1 MDPLTGDDRSATDL
15 LDSMDQVLDGAVASG
30 QSRRALMARAAG
42 LLAAGTAL
50 SVPEIAGAATSPSS
64 RSVVSV
70 LTTFETF
77 GVTLLTQAV
86 KRAPGTPSAQFA
98 GVVMAANTAE
108 FDHLQALKKLG
119 GKALTQRFWI
129 PDAVLDGAAGLF
141 NAVAMQEEVEISTY
155 LQGVTL
161 ATAQRRAREARL
173 FAEALGTEAEH
184 RVLARFAR
192 AAILGTIATDVPNNR
207 GFEAF
212 KQRTPRSALAA
223 TAKLGIGFGKQGAAP
238 GAFYEFPGDP
248 QKTGT
253 GAPVL
258 TPRPA

>member
-1 MDPLTGDDRSATDL
+1 MDLLKGDDRSATDL
-15 LDSMDQVLDGAVASG
+15 LDSVDQVLDEAVPDG
-30 QSRRALMARAAG
+30 QSRRALMTRAAG

-50 SVPEIAGAATSPSS
+50 SVPGMASAATSSA
-64 RSVVSV
+64 RSVVNV

-98 GVVMAANTAE
+98 GVVMAANSAE
-108 FDHLQALKKLG
+108 FDHLQALKTLG
-119 GKALTQRFWI
+119 GKALTQKFWI

-141 NAVAMQEEVEISTY
+141 TAIAAQEEVEISTY
-155 LQGVTL
+155 LQGVTM
-161 ATAQRRAREARL
+161 ATSRRRAREARL

-192 AAILGTIATDVPNNR
+192 ATILGTTATEIPNNR

-212 KQRTPRSALAA
+212 KQRTPSSSLAA
-223 TAKLGIGFGKQGAAP
+223 SAKLGIGFGKRGATP

-248 QKTGT
+248 RKTGT
-253 GAPVL
+253 GAPL
-258 TPRPA
+258 LSPRPS

>member
-1 MDPLTGDDRSATDL
+1 MDLMKGDDRSATDV
-15 LDSMDQVLDGAVASG
+15 LDSMDQVLTEAVPSG
-30 QSRRALMARAAG
+30 QSRRALMAKAAG

-50 SVPEIAGAATSPSS
+50 SVPGMASAAASSP

-77 GVTLLTQAV
+77 GVTLRTQAV

-98 GVVMAANTAE
+98 NVVMAANSAE
-108 FDHLQALKKLG
+108 FDHLIALRKLG

-141 NAVAMQEEVEISTY
+141 TAVAAQEEVEISTY

-161 ATAQRRAREARL
+161 ATSRRRAHEARL

-192 AAILGTIATDVPNNR
+192 ATILGTTATEIPNNR

-212 KQRTPRSALAA
+212 KQRTPSSALAA
-223 TAKLGIGFGKQGAAP
+223 SAKLGIGFGKRGAAP

-248 QKTGT
+248 RKTGT
-253 GAPVL
+253 GAPL
-258 TPRPA
+258 LSPRPS

>member
-1 MDPLTGDDRSATDL
+1 MDLLTGDDRSATDV
-15 LDSMDQVLDGAVASG
+15 LDSMDQVFDEAVSSA

-42 LLAAGTAL
+42 VVAAGTAL
-50 SVPEIAGAATSPSS
+50 SLPQIAGAASSSS

-98 GVVMAANTAE
+98 GVVMAANSAE

-129 PDAVLDGAAGLF
+129 PDAVLDGGAGLF

-161 ATAQRRAREARL
+161 ATSRRRAREARL

-184 RVLARFAR
+184 RVLARFAK
-192 AAILGTIATDVPNNR
+192 AVILGTTATEVPNNR

-212 KQRTPRSALAA
+212 KQRTPRAALAA
-223 TAKLGIGFGKQGAAP
+223 SAKLGIGFGKQGATP

-248 QKTGT
+248 RKTGT
-253 GAPVL
+253 GTPVL
-258 TPRPA
+258 TPHPA

>member
-1 MDPLTGDDRSATDL
+1 MDLVTDDDRSATDV
-15 LDSMDQVLDGAVASG
+15 LDSMDQVLDEAVPSA
-30 QSRRALMARAAG
+30 QSRRTLMARAG
-42 LLAAGTAL
+42 CLLAAGSVL
-50 SVPEIAGAATSPSS
+50 SVPDVAGAATASS
-64 RSVVSV
+64 SSVVSV

-98 GVVMAANTAE
+98 GVVMAANSTE

-119 GKALTQRFWI
+119 GKALTTRFWI
-129 PDAVLDGAAGLF
+129 PDAVLDGGAGLF

-161 ATAQRRAREARL
+161 ATSRRRPREARL

-184 RVLARFAR
+184 RVLARFAK
-192 AAILGTIATDVPNNR
+192 ATILGTTATEVPNNR

-212 KQRTPRSALAA
+212 KQHTPRAALAA
-223 TAKLGIGFGKQGAAP
+223 SVKLGIGFGKQGATP

-253 GAPVL
+253 GAQLL
-258 TPRPA
+258 TPRPT

>member
-1 MDPLTGDDRSATDL
+1 MDLLTADDRSATDV
-15 LDSMDQVLDGAVASG
+15 LDSMDQVLNEAVPSAH
-30 QSRRALMARAAG
+30 SRRALMSRAAG

-50 SVPEIAGAATSPSS
+50 SLPQIAGAASSSS
-64 RSVVSV
+64 RSVISV

-86 KRAPGTPSAQFA
+86 KRSPGTPSAQFA
-98 GVVMAANTAE
+98 NVVMTANTAE
-108 FDHLQALKKLG
+108 FDHLRALKRLG
-119 GKALTQRFWI
+119 GKSLTQRFWI
-129 PDAVLDGAAGLF
+129 PDAVLDGGAGLF

-161 ATAQRRAREARL
+161 ATSRRRAREARL

-184 RVLARFAR
+184 RVLARFAK

-212 KQRTPRSALAA
+212 KQRTPASALAA
-223 TAKLGIGFGKQGAAP
+223 TVKLGIGFGKQGATP
-238 GAFYEFPGDP
+238 GAFYEFPGNP
-248 QKTGT
+248 QSNGT

-258 TPRPA
+258 TPNPT

>member
-1 MDPLTGDDRSATDL
+1 MDPLTSDGRSSTDL
-15 LDSMDQVLDGAVASG
+15 LDSMDQVLDDAVANA
-30 QSRRALMARAAG
+30 QSRRALMARAGG

-50 SVPEIAGAATSPSS
+50 SLPAVAGAATSSS
-64 RSVVSV
+64 SSVVSV

-98 GVVMAANTAE
+98 GVVMAANSAE

-119 GKALTQRFWI
+119 GKALTTKFWI
-129 PDAVLDGAAGLF
+129 PDAVLDGGAGLF
-141 NAVAMQEEVEISTY
+141 NAVALQEEVEISTY

-161 ATAQRRAREARL
+161 ATSQRRASEARL

-192 AAILGTIATDVPNNR
+192 AAILGTTATEIPNNR

-223 TAKLGIGFGKQGAAP
+223 TAKLGIGFGKQGPTP
-238 GAFYEFPGDP
+238 GAFYEYPGDP
-248 QKTGT
+248 RKTGT

>member
-1 MDPLTGDDRSATDL
+1 MDPMTGDDRSATDL
-15 LDSMDQVLDGAVASG
+15 LDSMDQVLNDAVPSAR
-30 QSRRALMARAAG
+30 SRRALMARAGG

-50 SVPEIAGAATSPSS
+50 SVPGMASAATSSP

-98 GVVMAANTAE
+98 NVVKAANTAE
-108 FDHLQALKKLG
+108 FDHLRALKKLG
-119 GKALTQRFWI
+119 GTALTQRFWI
-129 PDAVLDGAAGLF
+129 PNAVLDGGAGLF
-141 NAVAMQEEVEISTY
+141 TAIALQEEVEISTY

-161 ATAQRRAREARL
+161 ATSRRRAREARL

-192 AAILGTIATDVPNNR
+192 AAILGTTATEIPNNR

-212 KQRTPRSALAA
+212 KQRTPSSALAA
-223 TAKLGIGFGKQGAAP
+223 SARLGIGFGKQGATP

-248 QKTGT
+248 LKTGT
-253 GAPVL
+253 GARVL
-258 TPRPA
+258 TRQPA

>member
-1 MDPLTGDDRSATDL
+1 MDLTTDDDRSATDV
-15 LDSMDQVLDGAVASG
+15 LDSMDQVLNDTVPSA
-30 QSRRALMARAAG
+30 QSRRTLMARAGG

-50 SVPEIAGAATSPSS
+50 SLPGIASAATSSS
-64 RSVVSV
+64 SSVVSV

-98 GVVMAANTAE
+98 NVVMAANTAE
-108 FDHLQALKKLG
+108 FDHLQALKTLG
-119 GKALTQRFWI
+119 GKSLTTRFWI
-129 PDAVLDGAAGLF
+129 PDAVLDGGAGLF
-141 NAVAMQEEVEISTY
+141 TAVAMQEEVEISTY

-161 ATAQRRAREARL
+161 ATSRRRAREARL

-192 AAILGTIATDVPNNR
+192 ATILGTTATEVPNNR

-223 TAKLGIGFGKQGAAP
+223 SAKLGIGFGKQGATP
-238 GAFYEFPGDP
+238 GAFYEYPGDP
-248 QKTGT
+248 RKTGT
-253 GAPVL
+253 GAPLL
-258 TPRPA
+258 TPRPS

>member
-1 MDPLTGDDRSATDL
+1 MDPLTSDGRSATDV
-15 LDSMDQVLDGAVASG
+15 LDSMDQVLNEAVPNA
-30 QSRRALMARAAG
+30 QSRRALMARAGG

-50 SVPEIAGAATSPSS
+50 SLPGIAGAASS
-64 RSVVSV
+64 SSGSVVSV

-98 GVVMAANTAE
+98 GVVMAANSAE
-108 FDHLQALKKLG
+108 FDHLQALKKIG
-119 GKALTQRFWI
+119 GRALTTKFWI
-129 PDAVLDGAAGLF
+129 PNAVLDGGAGLF

-161 ATAQRRAREARL
+161 ATARRRAGEARL

-184 RVLARFAR
+184 RVLARFAK
-192 AAILGTIATDVPNNR
+192 ATILGTTATEIPNNR

-223 TAKLGIGFGKQGAAP
+223 SAKLGIGFGKQGAAP
-238 GAFYEFPGDP
+238 GAFYEYPGDP
-248 QKTGT
+248 RKTGT